1 MKVTI
6 LDRIY
11 DYKVLSVKT
20 NVTKITIE
28 TTRVLVQ
35 YSDET
40 IEEFDSDRYCVEVE

>member
-20 NVTKITIE
+20 NVTKISIE
-28 TTRVLVQ
+28 TTQVLVI
-35 YSDET
+35 YNDEE
-40 IEEFDSDRYCVEVE
+40 IEGFDSDRYCVEVE